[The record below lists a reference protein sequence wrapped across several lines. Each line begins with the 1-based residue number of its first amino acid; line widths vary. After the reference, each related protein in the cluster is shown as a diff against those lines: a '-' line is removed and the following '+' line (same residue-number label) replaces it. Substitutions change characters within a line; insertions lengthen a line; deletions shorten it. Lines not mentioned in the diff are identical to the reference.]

1 VVPPPLERDVVVFVG
16 AVGDDEPHPLA
27 RAAPTETNASR
38 ASRRLSILARLSFI
52 VVLLAS
58 EMSHVREH
66 DCRCKVDTEYC
77 VCDFRGKP

>member
-1 VVPPPLERDVVVFVG
+1 MVRPPLEPDVVVFVG
-16 AVGDDEPHPLA
+16 AVSDDEPQPLA

-58 EMSHVREH
+58 EISHVRNTTAVA
-66 DCRCKVDTEYC
+66 RSIPGYC
-77 VCDFRGKP
+77 VCDLRGKS